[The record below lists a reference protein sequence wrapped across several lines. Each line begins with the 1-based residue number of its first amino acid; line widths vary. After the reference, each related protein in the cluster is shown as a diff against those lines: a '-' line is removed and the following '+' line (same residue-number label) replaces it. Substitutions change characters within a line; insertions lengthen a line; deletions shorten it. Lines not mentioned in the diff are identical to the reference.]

1 MNFTDKLNEYIKLT
15 EDNLKGYNSN
25 TPQTEYFKVLID
37 AMNYSLEAGGK
48 RIRPV
53 LVYEFCKACGG
64 KIEASYAPAAAIE
77 MIHTFS
83 LIHDDLPAMDNDDF
97 RRGKPSCHKAFD
109 EATAIL
115 AGDALSVLPFEIISD
130 DSLLSAEKKVKIISH
145 LAKCVGREG
154 MIGGQVIDMENE
166 KKSDVTE
173 ENLRLMYKGK
183 TCALIEASCVM
194 GCICAGADD
203 EHIKYAAEFANKL
216 GLAFQIIDDIL
227 DVIGTQEE
235 LGKPVGSDAEEN
247 KTTFV
252 TLYEVDKAKEI
263 AAEIT
268 AEALEILEKFDN
280 NEFLVELTNM
290 LLVRNN

>member
-1 MNFTDKLNEYIKLT
+1 
-15 EDNLKGYNSN
+15 
-25 TPQTEYFKVLID
+25 
-37 AMNYSLEAGGK
+37 
-48 RIRPV
+48 
-53 LVYEFCKACGG
+53 
-64 KIEASYAPAAAIE
+64 
-77 MIHTFS
+77 
-83 LIHDDLPAMDNDDF
+83 
-97 RRGKPSCHKAFD
+97 
-109 EATAIL
+109 
-115 AGDALSVLPFEIISD
+115 
-130 DSLLSAEKKVKIISH
+130 
-145 LAKCVGREG
+145 

-252 TLYEVDKAKEI
+252 TLYGVDKAKEI

>member
-1 MNFTDKLNEYIKLT
+1 MDFANKLNEYIKIT
-15 EDNLKGYNSN
+15 EDNLKKYNAN
-25 TPQTEYFKVLID
+25 TPQTENFRILID

-53 LVYEFCKACGG
+53 LVYEFCKVCGG
-64 KIEASYAPAAAIE
+64 DIKAAYAPACAIE

-109 EATAIL
+109 EAVAIL

-130 DSLLSAEKKVKIISH
+130 DKTLSAEQKVKIISF

-166 KKSDVTE
+166 KKSDVNE

-194 GCICAGADD
+194 GCICAGADS
-203 EHIKYAAEFANKL
+203 EKINYAAEFANKL
-216 GLAFQIIDDIL
+216 GLAFQIVDDIL
-227 DVIGTQEE
+227 DVTGTQEE
-235 LGKPVGSDAEEN
+235 LGKPVGSDVMEN

-252 TLYEVDKAKEI
+252 TLYGVDKAKEI
-263 AAEIT
+263 ASQIT
-268 AEALEILEKFDN
+268 AEALEILTKFDN
-280 NEFLVELTNM
+280 NEFLTELTKT

>member
-1 MNFTDKLNEYIKLT
+1 MDFANKLNEYIKIT
-15 EDNLKGYNSN
+15 EDNLKKYNAN
-25 TPQTEYFKVLID
+25 TPQTENFRILID

-53 LVYEFCKACGG
+53 LVYEFCKVCGG
-64 KIEASYAPAAAIE
+64 DTKAAYAPACAIE

-109 EATAIL
+109 EAVAIL

-130 DSLLSAEKKVKIISH
+130 DKTLSAEQKVKIISC

-166 KKSDVTE
+166 KKSDVNE

-194 GCICAGADD
+194 GCICAGADS
-203 EHIKYAAEFANKL
+203 EKINYAAEFANKL
-216 GLAFQIIDDIL
+216 GLAFQIVDDIL
-227 DVIGTQEE
+227 DVTGTQEE
-235 LGKPVGSDAEEN
+235 LGKPVGSDVMEN

-252 TLYEVDKAKEI
+252 TLYGVDKAKEI
-263 AAEIT
+263 ASQIT
-268 AEALEILEKFDN
+268 AEALEILTKFDN
-280 NEFLVELTNM
+280 NEFLTELTKT

>member
-1 MNFTDKLNEYIKLT
+1 MNFKNQLNEYIKIT
-15 EDNLKGYNSN
+15 EDNLKKYNAETSK
-25 TPQTEYFKVLID
+25 TAYFKVLVD

-53 LVYEFCKACGG
+53 LVYEFCRVCGG
-64 KIEASYAPAAAIE
+64 DIKNAYAPASAIE

-130 DSLLSAEKKVKIISH
+130 DTSLSDAQKVKIISV
-145 LAKCVGREG
+145 LAKNVGREG
-154 MIGGQVIDMENE
+154 MIGGQVIDMVNE
-166 KKSDVTE
+166 KKSDVDE
-173 ENLRLMYKGK
+173 DNLRRMYRGK
-183 TCALIEASCVM
+183 TCALIAASCVM
-194 GCICAGADD
+194 GCICANADSSK
-203 EHIKYAAEFANKL
+203 IAAAAEYADKL

-227 DVIGTQEE
+227 DVTSTQEE
-235 LGKPVGSDAEEN
+235 LGKPIGSDAEEN

-252 TLYEVDKAKEI
+252 TLYGVDKAREI
-263 AAEIT
+263 AQKLT
-268 AEALEILEKFDN
+268 SEALNALNNFEN
-280 NEFLVELTNM
+280 NEFLVELTET
-290 LLVRNN
+290 LLTRNN